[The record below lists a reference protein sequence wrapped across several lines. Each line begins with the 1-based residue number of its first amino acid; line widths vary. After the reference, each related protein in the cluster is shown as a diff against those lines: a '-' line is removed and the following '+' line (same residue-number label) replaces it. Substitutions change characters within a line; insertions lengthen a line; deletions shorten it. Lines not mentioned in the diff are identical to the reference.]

1 MAIFNDSIYKFY
13 QRSVEAFADR
23 QIYVFSICLGK
34 KNAEVIKFL
43 GIFENKINFCSN
55 KKSNVS
61 INKSVIENIG
71 ISGNIFKLLLRVFS
85 MTGKEE

>member
-1 MAIFNDSIYKFY
+1 MTQSASFTSAAL
-13 QRSVEAFADR
+13 RLL
-23 QIYVFSICLGK
+23 QIGKSMFLASASAK